1 MTTAPPPPPQTG
13 GDSTPRPIQD
23 EMRESYLSY
32 AMSVIVSRALPDVRD
47 GLKPVQRRILY
58 AMHDMGIRPGSQY
71 RKSARIVGEVLGKF
85 HPHGDASV
93 YDALVRMAQPFSMRA
108 PLIDGQGNFGSIDGD
123 PPAAM
128 RYTEARLTAIADEM
142 LADIDQQT
150 VNYSDNFDDSIKEPR
165 VLPSRMPNLLV
176 NGSSGIAVGMAT
188 NMPPHNLGEICDAVC
203 HVIDHPD
210 CDVDQLMAIVPGPD
224 FPTSARIRGVSG
236 IRDMYATGRGRVV
249 MEAVTEIE
257 EMRNNRQRIVVS
269 ELPFQVN
276 KATMVEKIA
285 GLVRDKTLVGI
296 SDIRDESDRRG
307 IRVVIEL
314 SRNAQATVILNNL
327 FKRTA
332 LRSSFNA
339 IMLALVDGQP
349 QELSLK
355 ELIRNFVLHR
365 EDVIRRRTE
374 YQLGR
379 ARDRAHIVEGLL
391 KALDAIDA
399 IIETI
404 RNSQDVETARNNLVQ
419 TFDLT
424 EIQAQ
429 AILDMQ
435 LRRLAAL
442 ERQRLDEEYNDLL
455 ATIAEL
461 EDLLQNPQKIRNEIK
476 KETREVKRK
485 HANGRRTVIIPEE
498 LQEQSIEQFIVQED
512 VVVTLSQRGYIK
524 RVPINTYRTQR
535 RGGKG
540 VRGANNR
547 DDDAVMQI
555 AVVNTHDQLLFFT
568 NKGRVYPLNVY
579 ETPNDSGRT
588 ARGTL
593 LVNLIP
599 LQPGEQVQTMLP
611 ASRDEYNSLYIFAT
625 RQGRLNA
632 LRPGQL
638 KNLRKS
644 GLIAMKTQ
652 DGDELIAVRPVASDA
667 SIVMVTEQGQA
678 LLCPV
683 SSIPERN
690 RNAAGVIGMRFKDEF
705 GGKDRVVAMDVVN
718 NPEDEYLLVV
728 SEKGYGKA
736 TPLYNSKGEA
746 VYRETNRGGMG
757 VKTFAVDQSDKPTGP
772 VVDAKVVNSA
782 DMNEEEGHEVFII
795 SSQGQVVRINL
806 SEVKVVNTRQTKGV
820 IIWRERSGDDSV
832 VSIYCFRAN
841 DYSQDDPT
849 RQNGTEP
856 AGSALAEAEAVAAVA
871 DSQYDEEESELDEA
885 EMPEDAGDAELPD
898 DVDEDDV
905 DEDEDEDE
913 DDDDGDEPQ
922 AHTNGQAPLL

>member
-1 MTTAPPPPPQTG
+1 MTTAPPPQTG
-13 GDSTPRPIQD
+13 GDFTPRPIQD

-32 AMSVIVSRALPDVRD
+32 AMSVIVSRALPDARD

-85 HPHGDASV
+85 HPHGDGSV
-93 YDALVRMAQPFSMRA
+93 YDALVRMAQPFTMRA

-150 VNYSDNFDDSIKEPR
+150 VDFSDNFDDSIKEPQ

-176 NGSSGIAVGMAT
+176 NGSTGIAVGMAT
-188 NMPPHNLGEICDAVC
+188 NMPPHNVGEICDAVC
-203 HVIDHPD
+203 YVIDHPT

-224 FPTSARIRGVSG
+224 FPTHGRIRGVSG

-276 KATMVEKIA
+276 KANLVEKIA

-296 SDIRDESDRRG
+296 TEIRDESDRRG

-327 FKRTA
+327 YKRTA
-332 LRSSFNA
+332 LRQSFNA

-355 ELIRNFVLHR
+355 DLIRNFILHR
-365 EDVIRRRTE
+365 EEVIRRRTE

-419 TFDLT
+419 EFDLT

-455 ATIAEL
+455 ATIAQL

-485 HANGRRTVIIPEE
+485 HADARRTVIIAEE

-524 RVPINTYRTQR
+524 RVPINTYRNQR

-555 AVVNTHDQLLFFT
+555 AVVNTHEQLLFFT

-579 ETPNDSGRT
+579 ETPNDTGRT

-625 RQGRLNA
+625 RQGRVNA

-644 GLIAMKTQ
+644 GLIAMKIQ
-652 DGDELIAVRPVASDA
+652 DGDEMIAVRPVSSDA
-667 SIVMVTEQGQA
+667 SIILVTEQGQA

-690 RNAAGVIGMRFKDEF
+690 RNAAGVIGMKFKDEF
-705 GGKDRVVAMDVVN
+705 NGKDRVVAMDVVN
-718 NPEDEYLLVV
+718 NPEDEFLLVV
-728 SEKGYGKA
+728 SDKGYGKA

-757 VKTFAVDQSDKPTGP
+757 VKTFAVDQGDKPTGP
-772 VVDAKVVNSA
+772 VVDAKVVTSA
-782 DMNEEEGHEVFII
+782 EMNEEEGHEVFII
-795 SSQGQVVRINL
+795 SAQGQVVRIDL
-806 SEVKVVNTRQTKGV
+806 AEVKVVNTRQTKGV
-820 IIWRERSGDDSV
+820 IIWRERGGDDSV

-841 DYSQDDPT
+841 DYSQEDPT
-849 RQNGTEP
+849 RQSDTAP

-871 DSQYDEEESELDEA
+871 DSQYDDDEESELDQ
-885 EMPEDAGDAELPD
+885 AELPD
-898 DVDEDDV
+898 GSDEG
-905 DEDEDEDE
+905 
-913 DDDDGDEPQ
+913 DDDEPE
-922 AHTNGQAPLL
+922 TPMNGQGTLL

>member
-1 MTTAPPPPPQTG
+1 MTTAPPPQTG
-13 GDSTPRPIQD
+13 GDFTPRPIED

-32 AMSVIVSRALPDVRD
+32 AMSVIVSRALPDARD

-85 HPHGDASV
+85 HPHGDGSV
-93 YDALVRMAQPFSMRA
+93 YDALVRMAQPFTMRA

-150 VNYSDNFDDSIKEPR
+150 VDFSDNFDDSIKEPQ

-203 HVIDHPD
+203 YVIDHPT
-210 CDVDQLMAIVPGPD
+210 CDVDQLMGIVPGPD
-224 FPTSARIRGVSG
+224 FPTHGRIRGVAG

-276 KATMVEKIA
+276 KANLVEKIA

-296 SDIRDESDRRG
+296 TEIRDESDRRG

-327 FKRTA
+327 YKRTA
-332 LRSSFNA
+332 LRQTFNA

-355 ELIRNFVLHR
+355 DLIRNFILHR
-365 EDVIRRRTE
+365 EEVIRRRTE

-419 TFDLT
+419 QFDLT

-455 ATIAEL
+455 ATIARL

-476 KETREVKRK
+476 RETREVKRK
-485 HANGRRTVIIPEE
+485 HADARRTVILAEE

-524 RVPINTYRTQR
+524 RVPINTYRNQR

-547 DDDAVMQI
+547 EDDAVMQI
-555 AVVNTHDQLLFFT
+555 AVVNTHEQLLFFT
-568 NKGRVYPLNVY
+568 NKGRVYPLPVY
-579 ETPNDSGRT
+579 EAPNDTGRT

-611 ASRDEYNSLYIFAT
+611 ATRDEYGRRYVFAT
-625 RQGRLNA
+625 RNGRVNA

-638 KNLRKS
+638 ENLRKS
-644 GLIAMKTQ
+644 GLIAMKIQ
-652 DGDELIAVRPVASDA
+652 DGDEMIAVRPVSSDA
-667 SIVMVTEQGQA
+667 SVILVTEQGQA

-690 RNAAGVIGMRFKDEF
+690 RNATGVIGMKFKEEF
-705 GGKDRVVAMDVVN
+705 NGKDRVVAMDVVN
-718 NPEDEYLLVV
+718 NPEDEFLLVV

-782 DMNEEEGHEVFII
+782 EMNEEEDHEVFII
-795 SSQGQVVRINL
+795 SAQGQVVRINL

-832 VSIYCFRAN
+832 VSIYCFRAT
-841 DYSQDDPT
+841 DYSQEDPT
-849 RQNGTEP
+849 RQDETAP

-871 DSQYDEEESELDEA
+871 DSQYDDDDESELDQ
-885 EMPEDAGDAELPD
+885 AELPD
-898 DVDEDDV
+898 DADEGDN
-905 DEDEDEDE
+905 
-913 DDDDGDEPQ
+913 DEPE
-922 AHTNGQAPLL
+922 TPMNGQGTLL

>member
-1 MTTAPPPPPQTG
+1 MTTAPPPQTG
-13 GDSTPRPIQD
+13 GDFTPRPIQD

-32 AMSVIVSRALPDVRD
+32 AMSVIVSRALPDARD

-85 HPHGDASV
+85 HPHGDGSV
-93 YDALVRMAQPFSMRA
+93 YDALVRMAQPFSMRT

-150 VNYSDNFDDSIKEPR
+150 VDFSDNFDDSIKEPQ

-203 HVIDHPD
+203 YVIDHPN

-224 FPTSARIRGVSG
+224 FPTHGRIRGVAG

-276 KATMVEKIA
+276 KANLVEKIA

-296 SDIRDESDRRG
+296 SEIRDESDRRG
-307 IRVVIEL
+307 IRVVVEL

-327 FKRTA
+327 YKRTA
-332 LRSSFNA
+332 LRQSFNA

-355 ELIRNFVLHR
+355 DLIRNFVLHR
-365 EDVIRRRTE
+365 EEVIRRRTE

-419 TFDLT
+419 EFDLT

-455 ATIAEL
+455 ATIAQL

-476 KETREVKRK
+476 RETREVKRK
-485 HANGRRTVIIPEE
+485 HADARRTVIIAEE
-498 LQEQSIEQFIVQED
+498 LQEQSIEQFIVRED

-524 RVPINTYRTQR
+524 RVPINTYRNQR

-579 ETPNDSGRT
+579 ETPNDTGRT

-611 ASRDEYNSLYIFAT
+611 ASRDEYNHLYVFAT
-625 RQGRLNA
+625 RNGRVNA

-638 KNLRKS
+638 QNLRKS
-644 GLIAMKTQ
+644 GLIAMKIQ
-652 DGDELIAVRPVASDA
+652 DGDEMIAVRPVTSDA
-667 SIVMVTEQGQA
+667 SIILVTEQGQA

-683 SSIPERN
+683 TSIPERN
-690 RNAAGVIGMRFKDEF
+690 RNAAGVIGMKFKDEF
-705 GGKDRVVAMDVVN
+705 NGKDRVVAMDVVS
-718 NPEDEYLLVV
+718 NPEDEFLLVV

-757 VKTFAVDQSDKPTGP
+757 VKTFAVDQGDKPTGP
-772 VVDAKVVNSA
+772 VVDAKVVTSA
-782 DMNEEEGHEVFII
+782 EMNEEEGHEVFII
-795 SSQGQVVRINL
+795 SAQGQVVRIDL
-806 SEVKVVNTRQTKGV
+806 AEVKVVNTRQTKGV
-820 IIWRERSGDDSV
+820 IIWRERGGDDSV

-849 RQNGTEP
+849 RQDGAAP

-871 DSQYDEEESELDEA
+871 DSQYDDDEEEESELNQ
-885 EMPEDAGDAELPD
+885 AELPD
-898 DVDEDDV
+898 KADEG
-905 DEDEDEDE
+905 
-913 DDDDGDEPQ
+913 DDDEPE
-922 AHTNGQAPLL
+922 TPMNGQGTLL

>member
-1 MTTAPPPPPQTG
+1 MTTAPPQQPG
-13 GDSTPRPIQD
+13 GEFTLRPIED

-32 AMSVIVSRALPDVRD
+32 AMSVIVARALPDVRD

-85 HPHGDASV
+85 HPHGDGSV
-93 YDALVRMAQPFSMRA
+93 YDALVRMAQLFSMRA

-128 RYTEARLTAIADEM
+128 RYTEARLAAIADEM

-150 VNYSDNFDDSIKEPR
+150 VDFSDNFDDSLKEPQ
-165 VLPSRMPNLLV
+165 VLPGRMPNLLV

-188 NMPPHNLGEICDAVC
+188 NMPPHNLGEICDAINY
-203 HVIDHPD
+203 VIDHPT
-210 CDVDQLMAIVPGPD
+210 CNVDQLMEIVPAPD
-224 FPTSARIRGVSG
+224 FPTSGRIRGVAG
-236 IRDMYATGRGRVV
+236 VRDMYATGRGRVV

-257 EMRNNRQRIVVS
+257 DMPGRNSNRQRIIIS
-269 ELPFQVN
+269 ELPYQVN
-276 KATMVEKIA
+276 KATLVEKIA
-285 GLVRDKTLVGI
+285 SLVRDKTLVGI
-296 SDIRDESDRRG
+296 TEIRDESDRRG

-314 SRNAQATVILNNL
+314 ARSAQPTVILNNL
-327 FKRTA
+327 YKRTA

-349 QELSLK
+349 QELPLK
-355 ELIRNFVLHR
+355 DLINHFVMHR

-419 TFDLT
+419 QFDLS

-455 ATIAEL
+455 ATISRL
-461 EDLLQNPQKIRNEIK
+461 EDLLQNPQKIRAEIK
-476 KETREVKRK
+476 RETREVKRK
-485 HANGRRTVIIPEE
+485 HADPRRTEIIREE

-524 RVPINTYRTQR
+524 RVPISTYRNQR

-547 DDDAVMQI
+547 DDDAIMQI
-555 AVVNTHDQLLFFT
+555 AVVNTHEQLLFFT
-568 NKGRVYPLNVY
+568 NKGRVYPLSVY
-579 ETPNDSGRT
+579 ETPNDAGRT

-599 LQPGEQVQTMLP
+599 LQPGEHVQTMLP
-611 ASRDEYNSLYIFAT
+611 ASRDEYNRLYVFAT
-625 RQGRLNA
+625 RNGRVNA

-638 KNLRKS
+638 QNLRKS
-644 GLIAMKTQ
+644 GLIAMKVL
-652 DGDELIAVRPVASDA
+652 DGDELVAVRPAQSDA
-667 SIVMVTEQGQA
+667 SVVLVTEQGQA

-683 SSIPERN
+683 TSIPERN
-690 RNAAGVIGMRFKDEF
+690 RNATGVIGIKFKDEF
-705 GGKDRVVAMDVVN
+705 GGKDRVVALDVVN
-718 NPEDEYLLVV
+718 DPEDEYLLVV

-736 TPLYNSKGEA
+736 TPLCNSKGEP

-757 VKTFAVDQSDKPTGP
+757 VKTFAVDQGDKPTGP
-772 VVDAKVVNSA
+772 VVDAKIVSSA
-782 DMNEEEGHEVFII
+782 EMNDEEGHEVFII
-795 SSQGQVVRINL
+795 SARGQVVRIDL
-806 SEVKVVNTRQTKGV
+806 AEIKVVNTRQTKGV
-820 IIWRERSGDDSV
+820 IVWRERGGDDSV
-832 VSIYCFRAN
+832 VSIYCFRAT
-841 DYSQDDPT
+841 DYSQDDPAL
-849 RQNGTEP
+849 QDGAAGT
-856 AGSALAEAEAVAAVA
+856 ALAQAEEVAAQA
-871 DSQYDEEESELDEA
+871 DSQYEGADDEDIGDD
-885 EMPEDAGDAELPD
+885 MPDD
-898 DVDEDDV
+898 DVDA
-905 DEDEDEDE
+905 E
-913 DDDDGDEPQ
+913 DDDDDPDL
-922 AHTNGQAPLL
+922 HMNGQAPLL

>member
-1 MTTAPPPPPQTG
+1 MTTAPPPQTG
-13 GDSTPRPIQD
+13 GDFTPRPIQD

-32 AMSVIVSRALPDVRD
+32 AMSVIVSRALPDARD

-85 HPHGDASV
+85 HPHGDGSV

-150 VNYSDNFDDSIKEPR
+150 VDFSDNFDDSIKEPQ

-203 HVIDHPD
+203 YVIDHPN

-224 FPTSARIRGVSG
+224 FPTHGRIRGVAG

-276 KATMVEKIA
+276 KANLVEKIA

-296 SDIRDESDRRG
+296 SEIRDESDRRG
-307 IRVVIEL
+307 IRVVVEL

-327 FKRTA
+327 YKRTA
-332 LRSSFNA
+332 LRQSFNA

-355 ELIRNFVLHR
+355 DLIRNFILHR
-365 EDVIRRRTE
+365 EEVIRRRTE

-419 TFDLT
+419 EFDLT

-455 ATIAEL
+455 ATIAQL

-476 KETREVKRK
+476 RETREVKRK
-485 HANGRRTVIIPEE
+485 HADARRTVIIAEE
-498 LQEQSIEQFIVQED
+498 LQEQSIEQFIVRED

-524 RVPINTYRTQR
+524 RVPINTYRNQR

-579 ETPNDSGRT
+579 ETPNDTGRT

-611 ASRDEYNSLYIFAT
+611 ASRDEYNHLYVFAT
-625 RQGRLNA
+625 RNGRVNA

-638 KNLRKS
+638 QNLRKS
-644 GLIAMKTQ
+644 GLIAMKIQ
-652 DGDELIAVRPVASDA
+652 DGDEMIAVRPVTSDA
-667 SIVMVTEQGQA
+667 SIILVTEQGQA

-683 SSIPERN
+683 TSIPERN
-690 RNAAGVIGMRFKDEF
+690 RNAAGVIGMKFKDEF
-705 GGKDRVVAMDVVN
+705 NGKDRVVAMDVVS
-718 NPEDEYLLVV
+718 NPEDEFLLVV

-757 VKTFAVDQSDKPTGP
+757 VKTFAVDQGDKPTGP
-772 VVDAKVVNSA
+772 VVDAKVVTSA
-782 DMNEEEGHEVFII
+782 EMNEEEGHEVFII
-795 SSQGQVVRINL
+795 SAQGQVVRIDL
-806 SEVKVVNTRQTKGV
+806 AEVKVVNTRQTKGV
-820 IIWRERSGDDSV
+820 IIWRERGGDDSV

-849 RQNGTEP
+849 RQDGAAP

-871 DSQYDEEESELDEA
+871 DSQYDDDEEEESELNQ
-885 EMPEDAGDAELPD
+885 AELPD
-898 DVDEDDV
+898 KADEG
-905 DEDEDEDE
+905 
-913 DDDDGDEPQ
+913 DDDEPE
-922 AHTNGQAPLL
+922 TPMNGQGTLL

>member
-1 MTTAPPPPPQTG
+1 MTTAPPQQPG
-13 GDSTPRPIQD
+13 GEFTLRPIED

-32 AMSVIVSRALPDVRD
+32 AMSVIVARALPDVRD

-85 HPHGDASV
+85 HPHGDGSV
-93 YDALVRMAQPFSMRA
+93 YDALVRMAQLFSMRA

-128 RYTEARLTAIADEM
+128 RYTEARLAAIADEM

-150 VNYSDNFDDSIKEPR
+150 VDLSDNFDDSLKEPQ
-165 VLPSRMPNLLV
+165 VLPARMPNLLI

-188 NMPPHNLGEICDAVC
+188 NMPPHNLGEICDAINY
-203 HVIDHPD
+203 VIDHPT
-210 CDVDQLMAIVPGPD
+210 CNVDQLMEIVPAPD
-224 FPTSARIRGVSG
+224 FPTAGRIRGVAG
-236 IRDMYATGRGRVV
+236 VRDMYATGRGRVV

-257 EMRNNRQRIVVS
+257 DMPGRNSNRQRIIIS
-269 ELPFQVN
+269 ELPYQVN
-276 KATMVEKIA
+276 KATLVEKIA
-285 GLVRDKTLVGI
+285 NLVRDKTLVGI
-296 SDIRDESDRRG
+296 TEIRDESDRRG

-314 SRNAQATVILNNL
+314 ARSAQPTVILNNL
-327 FKRTA
+327 YKRTA

-349 QELSLK
+349 QELPLK
-355 ELIRNFVLHR
+355 DLINHFITHR

-419 TFDLT
+419 QFDLS

-455 ATIAEL
+455 ATIARL
-461 EDLLQNPQKIRNEIK
+461 EDLLQNPQKIRAEIK
-476 KETREVKRK
+476 RETREVKRK
-485 HANGRRTVIIPEE
+485 HADPRRTVIIPEE

-524 RVPINTYRTQR
+524 RVPISTYRNQR

-547 DDDAVMQI
+547 DDDAIMQI
-555 AVVNTHDQLLFFT
+555 SVVNTHEQLLFFT
-568 NKGRVYPLNVY
+568 NKGRVYPLSVY
-579 ETPNDSGRT
+579 ETPNDAGRT

-599 LQPGEQVQTMLP
+599 LQPGEHVQTMLP
-611 ASRDEYNSLYIFAT
+611 ASRDEYNRLYVFAT
-625 RQGRLNA
+625 RNGRVNA

-638 KNLRKS
+638 QNLRKS
-644 GLIAMKTQ
+644 GLIAMKVL
-652 DGDELIAVRPVASDA
+652 DGDELVAVRPAQSDA
-667 SIVMVTEQGQA
+667 SVIMVTEQGQA

-690 RNAAGVIGMRFKDEF
+690 RNATGVIGIKFKDEY
-705 GGKDRVVAMDVVN
+705 GGKDRVVALDVVSD
-718 NPEDEYLLVV
+718 PEDEFLLVV

-736 TPLYNSKGEA
+736 TPLCNSKGQP

-772 VVDAKVVNSA
+772 VVDAKIVTSKE
-782 DMNEEEGHEVFII
+782 MNDEEGHEVFII
-795 SSQGQVVRINL
+795 SARGQVVRIDL
-806 SEVKVVNTRQTKGV
+806 AEIKVVNTRQTKGV
-820 IIWRERSGDDSV
+820 IIWRERGGDDSV
-832 VSIYCFRAN
+832 VSIYCFRAT
-841 DYSQDDPT
+841 DYSQDDP
-849 RQNGTEP
+849 
-856 AGSALAEAEAVAAVA
+856 ALQEGATNIALEQAEEVAAQA
-871 DSQYDEEESELDEA
+871 DRQY
-885 EMPEDAGDAELPD
+885 EDADDEVIGENADDAAD
-898 DVDEDDV
+898 DDID
-905 DEDEDEDE
+905 DE
-913 DDDDGDEPQ
+913 DDDDDPD
-922 AHTNGQAPLL
+922 AHVNGQAPLL

>member
-1 MTTAPPPPPQTG
+1 MTTAPPPQTG
-13 GDSTPRPIQD
+13 GEFIDRAIGD

-32 AMSVIVSRALPDVRD
+32 AMSVIVARALPDVRD

-85 HPHGDASV
+85 HPHGDGSV
-93 YDALVRMAQPFSMRA
+93 YDALVRMAQQFSMRA
-108 PLIDGQGNFGSIDGD
+108 PLIDGQGNYGSIDGD

-128 RYTEARLTAIADEM
+128 RYTEARLAAIADEM

-150 VNYSDNFDDSIKEPR
+150 VDYSDNFDDSLKEPQ
-165 VLPSRMPNLLV
+165 VLPARMPNLLV

-188 NMPPHNLGEICDAVC
+188 NMPPHNLAEICDAIC
-203 HVIDHPD
+203 YVIDHPA
-210 CDVDQLMAIVPGPD
+210 CNVDQLMEIVPAPD
-224 FPTSARIRGVSG
+224 FPTSGRIRGVAG
-236 IRDMYATGRGRVV
+236 VRDMYATGRGRVV
-249 MEAVTEIE
+249 MEAVTQIE
-257 EMRNNRQRIVVS
+257 DMPGRNSNRQRIVIS
-269 ELPFQVN
+269 ELPYQVN
-276 KATMVEKIA
+276 KATLVEKIA
-285 GLVRDKTLVGI
+285 SLVRDKTLAGI
-296 SDIRDESDRRG
+296 TEIRDESDRRG

-314 SRNAQATVILNNL
+314 ARNAQATVILNNL
-327 FKRTA
+327 YKRTA
-332 LRSSFNA
+332 LRSAFNA

-349 QELSLK
+349 QELPLK
-355 ELIRNFVLHR
+355 DLITHFVAHR

-419 TFDLT
+419 QFDLS

-455 ATIAEL
+455 ATIARL
-461 EDLLQNPQKIRNEIK
+461 EDLLQNPQKIRAEIK
-476 KETREVKRK
+476 RETREVKRK
-485 HANGRRTVIIPEE
+485 HSDARRTEILREE

-524 RVPINTYRTQR
+524 RVPINTYRNQR

-547 DDDAVMQI
+547 DDDAIMQI
-555 AVVNTHDQLLFFT
+555 AVVNTHEQLLFFT

-611 ASRDEYNSLYIFAT
+611 ASRGKYNQLYIFAT
-625 RQGRLNA
+625 RNGRVNA

-638 KNLRKS
+638 ENLRKS
-644 GLIAMKTQ
+644 GLIAMKVQ
-652 DGDELIAVRPVASDA
+652 DGDELVAVRPAHTDA
-667 SIVMVTEQGQA
+667 SVVLVTEQGQA

-683 SSIPERN
+683 TSIPERN
-690 RNAAGVIGMRFKDEF
+690 RNAAGVIGMKFKDEYS
-705 GGKDRVVAMDVVN
+705 GKDRVVAMDVVN
-718 NPEDEYLLVV
+718 DPEDEFLLVV

-736 TPLYNSKGEA
+736 TPLCNSKGEA

-757 VKTFAVDQSDKPTGP
+757 VKTFAVDQGDKPTGP
-772 VVDAKVVNSA
+772 VVDAKIVTSA
-782 DMNEEEGHEVFII
+782 EMNDEEGHEVFII
-795 SSQGQVVRINL
+795 SANGQVVRINL
-806 SEVKVVNTRQTKGV
+806 ADVKVVNTRQTKGV
-820 IIWRERSGDDSV
+820 IIWRERGGDDSV

-841 DYSQDDPT
+841 DYSREDPS
-849 RQNGTEP
+849 RQNEE
-856 AGSALAEAEAVAAVA
+856 AGSALAQAEEIAAQA
-871 DSQYDEEESELDEA
+871 DSQYEGAEEAETDEA
-885 EMPEDAGDAELPD
+885 DLPD
-898 DVDEDDV
+898 EVGDDEDDG
-905 DEDEDEDE
+905 DG
-913 DDDDGDEPQ
+913 GDEPD
-922 AHTNGQAPLL
+922 TPMNGQGHLL

>member
-1 MTTAPPPPPQTG
+1 MTTAPPPSTG
-13 GDSTPRPIQD
+13 GEFTLRPIED

-85 HPHGDASV
+85 HPHGDGSV
-93 YDALVRMAQPFSMRA
+93 YDALVRMAQSFSMRA

-128 RYTEARLTAIADEM
+128 RYTEARLAAIADEM

-150 VNYSDNFDDSIKEPR
+150 VDVSDNFDDSLKEPR
-165 VLPSRMPNLLV
+165 VLPARMPNLLV

-188 NMPPHNLGEICDAVC
+188 NMPPHNLGEICDAVNY
-203 HVIDHPD
+203 VIDNPT
-210 CDVDQLMAIVPGPD
+210 CNVDQLMEIVPAPD
-224 FPTSARIRGVSG
+224 FPTAGKIRGVAG
-236 IRDMYATGRGRVV
+236 VRDMYATGRGRVI

-257 EMRNNRQRIVVS
+257 DMPGRNSNRQRIIIS
-269 ELPFQVN
+269 ELPYQVN
-276 KATMVEKIA
+276 KATLVEKIA
-285 GLVRDKTLVGI
+285 NLVREKTLVGI
-296 SDIRDESDRRG
+296 TEIRDESDRRG

-314 SRNAQATVILNNL
+314 ARSAQPTVILNNL
-327 FKRTA
+327 YRRTA

-349 QELSLK
+349 QELPLK
-355 ELIRNFVLHR
+355 DLINHFITHR

-404 RNSQDVETARNNLVQ
+404 RSSEDVETARNNLVQ
-419 TFDLT
+419 QFDLS

-455 ATIAEL
+455 ATIARL
-461 EDLLQNPQKIRNEIK
+461 EDLLQNPQKIRAEIK
-476 KETREVKRK
+476 RETREAKRK
-485 HANGRRTVIIPEE
+485 HADPRRTEIIREE

-524 RVPINTYRTQR
+524 RVPIGTYRNQR

-547 DDDAVMQI
+547 DDDAIMQI
-555 AVVNTHDQLLFFT
+555 SVVNTHEQLLFFT
-568 NKGRVYPLNVY
+568 NKGRVYPLSVY

-593 LVNLIP
+593 LVNLVP
-599 LQPGEQVQTMLP
+599 LQPGEHVQTMLP
-611 ASRDEYNSLYIFAT
+611 ASRDEYNRLYVFAT
-625 RQGRLNA
+625 RNGRVNA

-638 KNLRKS
+638 QNLRKS
-644 GLIAMKTQ
+644 GLIAMKVL
-652 DGDELIAVRPVASDA
+652 DGDELVAVRPAQSDA
-667 SIVMVTEQGQA
+667 SVVMVTEQGQA

-683 SSIPERN
+683 ISIPERN
-690 RNAAGVIGMRFKDEF
+690 RNATGVIGVKFKDEF
-705 GGKDRVVAMDVVN
+705 GGKDKVVALDVVN
-718 NPEDEYLLVV
+718 DPEDEFLLVV

-736 TPLYNSKGEA
+736 TPLCNSKGEA
-746 VYRETNRGGMG
+746 VYRETNRGGLG
-757 VKTFAVDQSDKPTGP
+757 VKTFAVDQSERPTGP
-772 VVDAKVVNSA
+772 VVDAKIVTSA
-782 DMNEEEGHEVFII
+782 EMNDEEGHEVFII
-795 SSQGQVVRINL
+795 SARGQVVRIDL
-806 SEVKVVNTRQTKGV
+806 AEIKVVNTRQTKGV
-820 IIWRERSGDDSV
+820 IIWRERGGDDSV
-832 VSIYCFRAN
+832 VSIYCFRAT
-841 DYSQDDPT
+841 DYSLDDPAL
-849 RQNGTEP
+849 QNDTGGTVLEQ
-856 AGSALAEAEAVAAVA
+856 AEEVAAQA
-871 DSQYDEEESELDEA
+871 DSQYDEANDEEVA
-885 EMPEDAGDAELPD
+885 EDMPVD
-898 DVDEDDV
+898 DIE
-905 DEDEDEDE
+905 E
-913 DDDDGDEPQ
+913 DDDDDDPDT
-922 AHTNGQAPLL
+922 HVNGQAPLL

>member
-1 MTTAPPPPPQTG
+1 MTTAPPQQPG
-13 GDSTPRPIQD
+13 GEFTLRPIED

-32 AMSVIVSRALPDVRD
+32 AMSVIVARALPDVRD

-85 HPHGDASV
+85 HPHGDGSV
-93 YDALVRMAQPFSMRA
+93 YDALVRMAQVFSMRA

-128 RYTEARLTAIADEM
+128 RYTEARLAAIADEM

-150 VNYSDNFDDSIKEPR
+150 VDFSDNFDDSLKEPQ
-165 VLPSRMPNLLV
+165 VLPGRMPNLLV

-188 NMPPHNLGEICDAVC
+188 NMPPHNLGEICDAINY
-203 HVIDHPD
+203 VIDHPT
-210 CDVDQLMAIVPGPD
+210 CNVDQLMEIVPAPD
-224 FPTSARIRGVSG
+224 FPTSGRIRGVAG
-236 IRDMYATGRGRVV
+236 VRDMYATGRGRVV

-257 EMRNNRQRIVVS
+257 DMPGRNSNRQRIIIS
-269 ELPFQVN
+269 ELPYQVN
-276 KATMVEKIA
+276 KATLVEKIA
-285 GLVRDKTLVGI
+285 SLVRDKTLVGI
-296 SDIRDESDRRG
+296 TEIRDESDRRG

-314 SRNAQATVILNNL
+314 ARSAQPTVILNNL
-327 FKRTA
+327 YKRTA

-349 QELSLK
+349 QELPLK
-355 ELIRNFVLHR
+355 DLINHFVTHR

-419 TFDLT
+419 QFDLS

-455 ATIAEL
+455 ATISRL
-461 EDLLQNPQKIRNEIK
+461 EDLLQNPQKIRAEIK
-476 KETREVKRK
+476 RETREVKRK
-485 HANGRRTVIIPEE
+485 HADPRRTEIIREE

-524 RVPINTYRTQR
+524 RVPISTYRNQR

-547 DDDAVMQI
+547 DDDAIMQI
-555 AVVNTHDQLLFFT
+555 AVVNTHEQLLFFT
-568 NKGRVYPLNVY
+568 NKGRVYPLSVY
-579 ETPNDSGRT
+579 ETPNDAGRT

-599 LQPGEQVQTMLP
+599 LQPGEHVQTMLP
-611 ASRDEYNSLYIFAT
+611 ASRDEYNRLYVFAT
-625 RQGRLNA
+625 RNGRVNA

-638 KNLRKS
+638 QNLRKS
-644 GLIAMKTQ
+644 GLIAMKVL
-652 DGDELIAVRPVASDA
+652 DGDELVAVRPAQSDA
-667 SIVMVTEQGQA
+667 SVVLVTEQGQA

-683 SSIPERN
+683 TSIPERN
-690 RNAAGVIGMRFKDEF
+690 RNATGVIGIKFKDEF
-705 GGKDRVVAMDVVN
+705 GGKDRVVALDVVN
-718 NPEDEYLLVV
+718 DPEDEYLLVV

-736 TPLYNSKGEA
+736 TPLCNSKGEP

-757 VKTFAVDQSDKPTGP
+757 VKTFAVDQGDKPTGP
-772 VVDAKVVNSA
+772 VVDAKIVSSA
-782 DMNEEEGHEVFII
+782 EMNDEEGHEVFII
-795 SSQGQVVRINL
+795 SARGQVVRIDL
-806 SEVKVVNTRQTKGV
+806 AEIKVVNTRQTKGV
-820 IIWRERSGDDSV
+820 IVWRERGGDDSV
-832 VSIYCFRAN
+832 VSIYCFRAT
-841 DYSQDDPT
+841 DYSQDDPAL
-849 RQNGTEP
+849 QDGAAGT
-856 AGSALAEAEAVAAVA
+856 ALAQAEEVAAQA
-871 DSQYDEEESELDEA
+871 DSQYEGADDEDI
-885 EMPEDAGDAELPD
+885 GDDMPD
-898 DVDEDDV
+898 DDV
-905 DEDEDEDE
+905 EAE
-913 DDDDGDEPQ
+913 DDDDDPDL
-922 AHTNGQAPLL
+922 HMNGQAPLL

>member
-1 MTTAPPPPPQTG
+1 MTTAPPQQPG
-13 GDSTPRPIQD
+13 GEFTLRPIED

-32 AMSVIVSRALPDVRD
+32 AMSVIVARALPDVRD

-85 HPHGDASV
+85 HPHGDGSV
-93 YDALVRMAQPFSMRA
+93 YDALVRMAQLFSMRA

-128 RYTEARLTAIADEM
+128 RYTEARLAAIADEM

-150 VNYSDNFDDSIKEPR
+150 VDYSDNFDDSLKEPQ
-165 VLPSRMPNLLV
+165 VLPARMPNLLI

-188 NMPPHNLGEICDAVC
+188 NMPPHNLGEICDAINY
-203 HVIDHPD
+203 VIDHPT
-210 CDVDQLMAIVPGPD
+210 CNVDQLMEIVPAPD
-224 FPTSARIRGVSG
+224 FPTAGRIRGVAG
-236 IRDMYATGRGRVV
+236 VRDMYATGRGRVV

-257 EMRNNRQRIVVS
+257 DMPGRNSNRQRIIIS
-269 ELPFQVN
+269 ELPYQVN
-276 KATMVEKIA
+276 KATLVEKIA
-285 GLVRDKTLVGI
+285 NLVRDKTLVGI
-296 SDIRDESDRRG
+296 TEIRDESDRRG

-314 SRNAQATVILNNL
+314 ARSAQPTVILNNL
-327 FKRTA
+327 YKRTA

-349 QELSLK
+349 QELPLK
-355 ELIRNFVLHR
+355 DLINHFITHR

-419 TFDLT
+419 QFDLS

-455 ATIAEL
+455 ATIARL
-461 EDLLQNPQKIRNEIK
+461 EDLLQNPQKIRAEIK
-476 KETREVKRK
+476 RETREVKRK
-485 HANGRRTVIIPEE
+485 HADPRRTVIIPEE

-524 RVPINTYRTQR
+524 RVPISTYRNQR

-547 DDDAVMQI
+547 DDDAIMQI
-555 AVVNTHDQLLFFT
+555 SVVNTHEQLLFFT
-568 NKGRVYPLNVY
+568 NKGRVYPLSVY

-599 LQPGEQVQTMLP
+599 LQPGEHVQTMLP
-611 ASRDEYNSLYIFAT
+611 ASRDEYNRLYVFAT
-625 RQGRLNA
+625 RNGRVNA

-638 KNLRKS
+638 QNLRKS
-644 GLIAMKTQ
+644 GLIAMKVL
-652 DGDELIAVRPVASDA
+652 DGDELVAVRPAQSDA
-667 SIVMVTEQGQA
+667 SVIMVTEQGQA

-690 RNAAGVIGMRFKDEF
+690 RNATGVIGIKFKDEF
-705 GGKDRVVAMDVVN
+705 GGKDRVVALDVVSD
-718 NPEDEYLLVV
+718 PEDEYLLVV

-736 TPLYNSKGEA
+736 TPLCNSKGEP

-772 VVDAKVVNSA
+772 VVDAKIVTSKE
-782 DMNEEEGHEVFII
+782 MNDEEGHEVFII
-795 SSQGQVVRINL
+795 SARGQVVRIDL
-806 SEVKVVNTRQTKGV
+806 AEIKVVNTRQTKGV
-820 IIWRERSGDDSV
+820 IIWRERGGDDSV
-832 VSIYCFRAN
+832 VSIYCFRAT
-841 DYSQDDPT
+841 DYSQDDP
-849 RQNGTEP
+849 
-856 AGSALAEAEAVAAVA
+856 ALQEGATNIALEQAEEVAAQA
-871 DSQYDEEESELDEA
+871 DRQYEDTDDEVIGENAD
-885 EMPEDAGDAELPD
+885 DAAD
-898 DVDEDDV
+898 DDI
-905 DEDEDEDE
+905 
-913 DDDDGDEPQ
+913 DDDDDPD
-922 AHTNGQAPLL
+922 AHVNGQAPLL